1 MTYLVKEA
9 MRKDVLTIAGEAP
22 LIDAAKAMVEKN
34 VGSIIVLEKAK
45 PVGIITEK
53 DFVIKVVS
61 KGLNP
66 KKLKVKKIMTK
77 ELISVDPDT
86 DLYEA
91 VKLMKEHG
99 VRRMPVIKDEILYG
113 IIGPRELAESFTPYI
128 DKLTKEILRTGM
140 GLLF

>member
-45 PVGIITEK
+45 PIGIITEK

-66 KKLKVKKIMTK
+66 KKLRVKEIMTK
-77 ELISVDPDT
+77 EMVSVDPDT

-99 VRRMPVIKDEILYG
+99 IRRMPVIKDEILYG
-113 IIGPRELAESFTPYI
+113 FIGPRELAESFTPYI

>member
-1 MTYLVKEA
+1 
-9 MRKDVLTIAGEAP
+9 MRTDVLTIAGEAA
-22 LIDAAKAMVEKN
+22 LVDAAKEMVEN
-34 VGSIIVLEKAK
+34 QMGSIIVLEEAK
-45 PVGIITEK
+45 PIGIITER
-53 DFVIKVVS
+53 DFVTKVVS

-66 KKLKVKKIMTK
+66 KKLKVKDIMTRD
-77 ELISVDPDT
+77 LFSVDPDT

-91 VKLMKEHG
+91 VRLMKEHG
-99 VRRMPVIKDEILYG
+99 VRRMPVIKNDILYG